1 MNKQFYLYFENGM
14 PKGTA
19 QQKGEAIR
27 YKNGVPY
34 IQHYKKDNVS
44 AARQEFC
51 WKLKQYAPKKP
62 SEGPVVLYV
71 WFIFDTKN
79 KKLWGQYKTTRPDC
93 DNYVKELKDAMT
105 DCGFWEDDAQVVDLR
120 IIKTYAEKA
129 AICINIKDA
138 EPLKAVKV

>member
-27 YKNGVPY
+27 YKNGAPY
-34 IQHYKKDNVS
+34 IQHYKKDNIS
-44 AARQEFC
+44 AARTEFIY
-51 WKLKQYAPKKP
+51 KLKPNAPKNP
-62 SEGPVVLYV
+62 SEGPIVLYV

-79 KKLWGQYKTTRPDC
+79 KKLWGQYKTTRPDL

-105 DCGFWEDDAQVVDLR
+105 ACGFWLDDSQVVDLR
-120 IIKTYAEKA
+120 IVKTYAEKA
-129 AICINIKDA
+129 AICINVKDA
-138 EPLKAVKV
+138 EPLKVVKV